1 MLHWWYGGLL
11 RRKEIIERKY
21 GSLLH
26 KTEVL
31 EYNGEFE
38 LGVMAA
44 LLWVLGEGDL

>member
-1 MLHWWYGGLL
+1 M

-26 KTEVL
+26 KTEL
-31 EYNGEFE
+31 IEYEGEFD
-38 LGVMAA
+38 LGVLAA